1 MKLSTAVARKINDI
15 LIEKKMSVNKLAS
28 ISCLTQSTVD
38 SIVNESSKNPRLLT
52 IVRICDGLNISL
64 KEFFD
69 DPLFA
74 KIDRE
79 D

>member
-38 SIVNESSKNPRLLT
+38 SIVNESSKNPKLLT
-52 IVRICDGLNISL
+52 
-64 KEFFD
+64 
-69 DPLFA
+69 
-74 KIDRE
+74 DRKSVV
-79 D
+79 